1 MPLVE
6 TFLLSKFMT
15 SKLQLVIHGASGRNG
30 KRLIAMGSCDP
41 EVQILGALVRPGSVA
56 CGHDAGTFAGINPMG
71 LVISDRWPNAFDCV
85 IDFSSPEGCMSALEE
100 CLKHQASIVIATT
113 GLEETHLQAIEQ
125 ASKKI
130 PVCLAPN
137 TSVAVNIGM
146 KLVEQAAR
154 AFKDVPGGAD
164 VEIIERHHRYKEDS
178 PSGTAIKLGQIIA
191 EQMGIDQHVHGRQ
204 GMVGKRPHNQ
214 IGYHAVRVGDDVG
227 QHTVVFGMMGELVE
241 IRVAASNRDSYASG
255 AISAAK
261 FLQGKSPKLYSMA
274 DVLGL

>member
-1 MPLVE
+1 M
-6 TFLLSKFMT
+6 SNKID
-15 SKLQLVIHGASGRNG
+15 LVIHGASGRNG
-30 KRLIAMGSCDP
+30 KRLIALGSIDP
-41 EVQILGALVRPGSVA
+41 QVQLVGALVRSGSSA
-56 CGHDAGTFAGINPMG
+56 CGHDAGSYSGTNPIG
-71 LVISDRWPNAFDCV
+71 LSIGDRWPDKFDCV
-85 IDFSSPEGCMSALEE
+85 IDFSSPDGCLNALEH
-100 CLKHQASIVIATT
+100 CVKKGSSIVIATT
-113 GLEETHLQAIEQ
+113 GLEATHLDAIER
-125 ASKKI
+125 ASRTI

-146 KLVEQAAR
+146 KLVEQAAK
-154 AFKDVPGGAD
+154 AFRDVPGGAD

-178 PSGTAIKLGQIIA
+178 PSGTAVKLGQIIA
-191 EQMGIDQHVHGRQ
+191 QQMGIDRHVHGRQ
-204 GMVGKRPHNQ
+204 GMIGKRPHNE

-261 FLQGKSPKLYSMA
+261 YLNGKPAKLYSMA

>member
-1 MPLVE
+1 M
-6 TFLLSKFMT
+6 S
-15 SKLQLVIHGASGRNG
+15 SKLTLVIHGASGRNG
-30 KRLIAMGSCDP
+30 KRLIALGSAD
-41 EVQILGALVRPGSVA
+41 EQVQLVGALVRPGSPA
-56 CGHDAGTFAGINPMG
+56 CGQDAGSYSGISPIG
-71 LVISDRWPNAFDCV
+71 LSIGDRWPDAFDCV
-85 IDFSSPEGCMSALEE
+85 IDFSSPDGCMSALEQ
-100 CLKHQASIVIATT
+100 CVKRRASIVIATT
-113 GLEETHLQAIEQ
+113 GLEASHLEAIDRAAKQ
-125 ASKKI
+125 I

-178 PSGTAIKLGQIIA
+178 PSGTAVKLGQIIA
-191 EQMGIDQHVHGRQ
+191 KEMGLDRHVHGRQ
-204 GMVGKRPHNQ
+204 GMIGKRPHNE
-214 IGYHAVRVGDDVG
+214 IGYHAIRVGDDVG

-241 IRVAASNRDSYASG
+241 VRVAASNRDSYASG

-261 FLQGKSPKLYSMA
+261 FLVGKSPKLYSMA

>member
-1 MPLVE
+1 
-6 TFLLSKFMT
+6 
-15 SKLQLVIHGASGRNG
+15 
-30 KRLIAMGSCDP
+30 
-41 EVQILGALVRPGSVA
+41 
-56 CGHDAGTFAGINPMG
+56 
-71 LVISDRWPNAFDCV
+71 
-85 IDFSSPEGCMSALEE
+85 MSALAQ
-100 CLKHQASIVIATT
+100 CVKNGSSIVIATT
-113 GLEETHLQAIEQ
+113 GLEASHMDAIQQA
-125 ASKKI
+125 AKKI

-146 KLVEQAAR
+146 KLVEQAAK

-178 PSGTAIKLGQIIA
+178 PSGTAVKLGQIIA
-191 EQMGIDQHVHGRQ
+191 QQMGIDRHVHGRQ
-204 GMVGKRPHNQ
+204 GMVGKRPHNE

-261 FLQGKSPKLYSMA
+261 FLQGKPPKLYSMV